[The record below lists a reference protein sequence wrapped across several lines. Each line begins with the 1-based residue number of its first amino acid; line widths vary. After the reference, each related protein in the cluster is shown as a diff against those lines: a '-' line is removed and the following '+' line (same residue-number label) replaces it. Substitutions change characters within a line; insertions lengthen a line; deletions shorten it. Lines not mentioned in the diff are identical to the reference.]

1 MRLAPGAA
9 EIVDHVPTGRLVLD
23 GTRLAAAD
31 APHLRDRKRLLHNGA
46 AFVTLVLD
54 GGGALREAPGLTLEG
69 VLDDE
74 TETGIYD
81 ATVAAVEVALARLPR
96 ARRGDDGEAA
106 EAARLAVRRSL
117 FKAIGRKPVT
127 RVHVVRAP

>member
-23 GTRLAAAD
+23 GSRVTQAD

-54 GGGALREAPGLTLEG
+54 GGGGLLETPEITLEG
-69 VLDDE
+69 VLDEE
-74 TETGIYD
+74 TEYD
-81 ATVAAVEVALARLPR
+81 IFDAAVAAVEEAVARMPR
-96 ARRGDDGEAA
+96 ARRGDPGEAA

-117 FKAIGRKPVT
+117 FKAVGRKPVT
-127 RVHVVRAP
+127 RVHVVRAR